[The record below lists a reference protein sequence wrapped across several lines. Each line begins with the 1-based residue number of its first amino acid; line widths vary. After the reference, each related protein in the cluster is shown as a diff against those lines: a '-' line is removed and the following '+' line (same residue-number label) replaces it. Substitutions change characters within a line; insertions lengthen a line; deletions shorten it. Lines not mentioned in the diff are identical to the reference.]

1 MAENEKKTGIEKS
14 ADKKPAKA
22 EKQKSDKPSVWKRIA
37 SWFRSVRSE
46 SKKVSWANRKTVQ
59 NNTIIV
65 IVCVLACSIV
75 LGILDYLFNSA
86 IVGLGMLI

>member
-1 MAENEKKTGIEKS
+1 MAENEKKNELEKT

-22 EKQKSDKPSVWKRIA
+22 EKQKSDKPSLWSRLT
-37 SWFRSVRSE
+37 SWFRSVKSE
-46 SKKVSWANRKTVQ
+46 SKKVSWASFKTVR
-59 NNTIIV
+59 NNSIIV
-65 IVCVLACSIV
+65 SVCVLACSIV

>member
-1 MAENEKKTGIEKS
+1 MAENEKKNGLEKTVENM
-14 ADKKPAKA
+14 PAKA
-22 EKQKSDKPSVWKRIA
+22 EKQKSDKPSLWSRLV
-37 SWFRSVRSE
+37 SWFRSLRSE
-46 SKKVSWANRKTVQ
+46 SKKVAWANRKTVQ
-59 NNTIIV
+59 TNSIIV

>member
-1 MAENEKKTGIEKS
+1 MAENEKKNELEKT

-22 EKQKSDKPSVWKRIA
+22 EKQKSDKPSVWSRLA

-46 SKKVSWANRKTVQ
+46 SKKVSWASFKTVR
-59 NNTIIV
+59 NNSIIV